1 MDAQDRLARMFKA
14 LGNPNRLRL
23 FLEISGSHA
32 ASYEEQHVCFLHTI
46 MEKLNVGAPTVSHHL
61 KELVNAELIITEKQ
75 GKFLTC
81 RVNEVT
87 MRLLEG
93 FFRSGQLQEADDD
106 AGSNAIPQNIN
117 EAPQA
122 G

>member
-1 MDAQDRLARMFKA
+1 MMDPQSKMVRMFKA

-23 FLEISGSHA
+23 FLEIRGSHA
-32 ASYEEQHVCFLHTI
+32 ASYEEQHVCFLHNI

-81 RVNEVT
+81 RVNEDATRV
-87 MRLLEG
+87 LEA
-93 FFRSGQLQEADDD
+93 FFRSGQLQPAGD
-106 AGSNAIPQNIN
+106 ALA
-117 EAPQA
+117 APA
-122 G
+122 E

>member
-1 MDAQDRLARMFKA
+1 MNIQDKMVRMFKA

-23 FLEISGSHA
+23 FLEISASQA
-32 ASYEEQHVCFLHTI
+32 ASYEEQHVCFLHNI

-81 RVNEVT
+81 RIDEDAMRVLEV
-87 MRLLEG
+87 
-93 FFRSGQLQEADDD
+93 FFREGQLED
-106 AGSNAIPQNIN
+106 GR
-117 EAPQA
+117 